1 MAFYDS
7 SSDHEGLPIIIEP
20 DDDESLFEMRIDD
33 TKMNVDTMKE
43 VSKGRITVPKH
54 PIASMQGAF
63 AESMQE
69 AAQTPPQ
76 KIPKVGDAAT
86 RRKILL
92 DQDISEATHS
102 MRWQRKP
109 GQKYHELWKLM
120 AQISFGIYLLLNGI
134 AKDEEQVMSIL
145 QGHVDEV
152 DGFLEMTLEDFDLAQ
167 TDIEERLKYLKLP
180 LENIS
185 IFDAMLEDRAF
196 RSQIVSGNEKI
207 EHVITRTATAMK
219 STLVDAQQGMDACK
233 EFTIYLA
240 EEQDNETWRL
250 LRPNMGRVF
259 DAMCG
264 NVEGW
269 HKAYVSI
276 QTKGN
281 NLGVALVQLGSIVA
295 EMDRRAAE
303 ISRESRFSKSSPSQA
318 QAQASPPPHISKAMR
333 QSMIK
338 NLPNDPSPITPAIQ
352 ATLPAFSLVQDRER
366 SPEPEDSDSLSEEEE
381 PEPLYTLKPHTYSPI
396 LQPTVYTPKPSPRSS
411 PKPPEPTLQ
420 PKLQPAPEVKR
431 KSSIRKRF
439 SLKRKDEQSNE
450 SPIEMGSRITTVV
463 DSSIDPYWG
472 PRQYVNS
479 RDRSSPSPVP
489 VEQRRPSTTSTT
501 RETKKENSV
510 SVPRR
515 PELNVNTPPSRG
527 VDSAY
532 CSDLDPPFPVRSMQ
546 QSLASPSSLQ
556 SPSSST
562 SAPGLLT
569 TREVPPIMS
578 REFLPSPRSDK
589 QFFRPVNA
597 SPHSPLQR
605 PWTAAPMNHNERTQ
619 SSLGTRPH
627 APSRMG
633 MSMMSDMTTVTMED
647 GKKVKKKRS
656 AFGWLK
662 KAFSLSEEER
672 AEYEERRRRQ
682 EPDPYYEQR
691 PPRQFLDGKRIR
703 G

>member
-76 KIPKVGDAAT
+76 KMPKVGDAAT

-92 DQDISEATHS
+92 DQDISADTHS

-196 RSQIVSGNEKI
+196 
-207 EHVITRTATAMK
+207 K

-303 ISRESRFSKSSPSQA
+303 ISRDSRVSQVCRIGL
-318 QAQASPPPHISKAMR
+318 IS
-333 QSMIK
+333 I
-338 NLPNDPSPITPAIQ
+338 N
-352 ATLPAFSLVQDRER
+352 
-366 SPEPEDSDSLSEEEE
+366 
-381 PEPLYTLKPHTYSPI
+381 
-396 LQPTVYTPKPSPRSS
+396 
-411 PKPPEPTLQ
+411 
-420 PKLQPAPEVKR
+420 
-431 KSSIRKRF
+431 
-439 SLKRKDEQSNE
+439 
-450 SPIEMGSRITTVV
+450 
-463 DSSIDPYWG
+463 
-472 PRQYVNS
+472 
-479 RDRSSPSPVP
+479 
-489 VEQRRPSTTSTT
+489 
-501 RETKKENSV
+501 
-510 SVPRR
+510 
-515 PELNVNTPPSRG
+515 
-527 VDSAY
+527 
-532 CSDLDPPFPVRSMQ
+532 
-546 QSLASPSSLQ
+546 
-556 SPSSST
+556 
-562 SAPGLLT
+562 
-569 TREVPPIMS
+569 
-578 REFLPSPRSDK
+578 
-589 QFFRPVNA
+589 
-597 SPHSPLQR
+597 
-605 PWTAAPMNHNERTQ
+605 
-619 SSLGTRPH
+619 
-627 APSRMG
+627 
-633 MSMMSDMTTVTMED
+633 
-647 GKKVKKKRS
+647 
-656 AFGWLK
+656 
-662 KAFSLSEEER
+662 
-672 AEYEERRRRQ
+672 
-682 EPDPYYEQR
+682 
-691 PPRQFLDGKRIR
+691 
-703 G
+703 

>member
-69 AAQTPPQ
+69 AAQTPRQ
-76 KIPKVGDAAT
+76 KTPKVGDAVT

-92 DQDISEATHS
+92 DQDISEDTQS

-303 ISRESRFSKSSPSQA
+303 ISRESRQVIAEPSTSFSFS
-318 QAQASPPPHISKAMR
+318 
-333 QSMIK
+333 
-338 NLPNDPSPITPAIQ
+338 TPAHIQ
-352 ATLPAFSLVQDRER
+352 SNATVYDQKPSKR
-366 SPEPEDSDSLSEEEE
+366 SQPYNSSNTSDITGILLEPEDSDSLSEEEE

-439 SLKRKDEQSNE
+439 SLKRKDELSNE

-463 DSSIDPYWG
+463 DSSVDPYWG

-501 RETKKENSV
+501 RETKRENTV

-556 SPSSST
+556 SPLSST

-569 TREVPPIMS
+569 TRDVPPIMS

-605 PWTAAPMNHNERTQ
+605 PWTAAPMNHNERAQ